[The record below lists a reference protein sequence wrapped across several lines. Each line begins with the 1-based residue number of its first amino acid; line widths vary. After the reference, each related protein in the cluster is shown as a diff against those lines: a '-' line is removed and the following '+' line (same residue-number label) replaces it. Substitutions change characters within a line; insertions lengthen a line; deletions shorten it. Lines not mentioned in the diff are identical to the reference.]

1 MNGARR
7 GAISPEPESSTY
19 SAWPPTVHSV
29 FRNSRTKSISY
40 GSRIEKEQVFALTSP
55 ALAYLDLIFHYL
67 INPLHASTVLLQSQ
81 VIQIYGTCLTPSL
94 SGYMNLNAGDRSQ
107 AGRIDRAA
115 MPGRFPGSLY
125 TPVPRI

>member
-29 FRNSRTKSISY
+29 FRNLRTNSISY
-40 GSRIEKEQVFALTSP
+40 GSRIEKEQILALTSA
-55 ALAYLDLIFHYL
+55 ALAYLDLIFQYL

-81 VIQIYGTCLTPSL
+81 VIQVYGTGLTQALSAYMSL
-94 SGYMNLNAGDRSQ
+94 YARDRSQ
-107 AGRIDRAA
+107 DGRIKWSA
-115 MPGRFPGSLY
+115 MPSRFPGSLY
-125 TPVPRI
+125 TPVP